1 MVHWDNI
8 FIEIWIDKIIKN
20 IKHLNGSEMA
30 KYEVKDGKIVNEYF
44 YGGI

>member
-8 FIEIWIDKIIKN
+8 FMEMWMDIITKDV
-20 IKHLNGSEMA
+20 KQLDGSEMA
-30 KYEVKDGKIVNEYF
+30 KYEVKAGKIVNEYF